1 MSHIVIIGPAYPLR
15 GGLATFDE
23 RLARE
28 FQHQGDKVTIYTFS
42 LQYPNFL
49 FPGKTQYSDDPPP
62 TDLDIKV
69 VINSVNPFNWVK
81 IGREIADL
89 KPDMIVCRF
98 WLPFMAPCCGTIHQ
112 FVKRNQHTKIVGLTD
127 NIAPHEKRF
136 GDNIF
141 AKYFTKR
148 FTKYFIDSCHAY
160 MVMSRFVEENLR
172 QFTDSQRIKYI
183 EHPIYDT
190 YGEKVSREIAL
201 STLQLPTSELPTPQ
215 TRNLKSAIRNP
226 QSAIGRYIL
235 FFGFIRE
242 YKGLDIL
249 LEAMAM
255 ENVRKTG
262 VKLIVAGEF
271 YEDAT
276 RYQSIISEKKI
287 AESVVLHTDYIAT
300 EKVKY
305 YFGAADLIVQ
315 PYKTATQSGISLV
328 AYHFEK
334 PMVVSNVGGL
344 PEIVPHGKAGYV
356 VEPNPQAVADAIADF
371 YEKGRYDDFAATLA
385 ERKKE
390 FSWAKVTE
398 TLRQL

>member
-1 MSHIVIIGPAYPLR
+1 MAHIVIIGPAYPLR

-28 FQHQGDKVTIYTFS
+28 FQHQGDKATIYTFS

-49 FPGKTQYSDDPPP
+49 FPGKTQYSDDAPP

-69 VINSVNPFNWVK
+69 VINSINPFNWVK

-98 WLPFMAPCCGTIHQ
+98 WMPFMAPCFSTIHRYVQ
-112 FVKRNQHTKIVGLTD
+112 KNQHTKIIGLTD
-127 NIAPHEKRF
+127 NVIPHEKGF
-136 GDNIF
+136 LN
-141 AKYFTKR
+141 KMLTKLFTG
-148 FTKYFIDSCHAY
+148 YFIHSCHAY
-160 MVMSRFVEENLR
+160 MVMSRSVEKDLR

-190 YGEKVSREIAL
+190 YGEKVSRDIAL
-201 STLQLPTSELPTPQ
+201 STLQLPTSELPLST
-215 TRNLKSAIRNP
+215 TRNLKSTIQTP
-226 QSAIGRYIL
+226 KSAIGRYIL

-287 AESVVLHTDYIAT
+287 ADNVLLHTNYIAT
-300 EKVKY
+300 EQVKY

-371 YEKGRYDDFAATLA
+371 YEKGRYDDFTETLI
-385 ERKKE
+385 EKKKE

>member
-1 MSHIVIIGPAYPLR
+1 MAHIVIIGPAYPLR

-28 FQHQGDKVTIYTFS
+28 FQHQGDQVTIYTFS

-89 KPDMIVCRF
+89 KPDIIVCRF
-98 WLPFMAPCCGTIHQ
+98 WMPFMAPCFGTIHRY
-112 FVKRNQHTKIVGLTD
+112 VKRNQHTKIVGLTD
-127 NIAPHEKRF
+127 NVIPHEKHL
-136 GDNIF
+136 GDKVFAIF
-141 AKYFTKR
+141 SRPIIKYFLN
-148 FTKYFIDSCHAY
+148 SCHAY
-160 MVMSRFVEENLR
+160 MVMSNSVEKDLR
-172 QFTDSQRIKYI
+172 QFTDSQRIKCV

-190 YGEKVSREIAL
+190 YGEKVSRDIAL
-201 STLQLPTSELPTPQ
+201 STLQLPTSELPT

-235 FFGFIRE
+235 FFGFIRA

-356 VEPNPQAVADAIADF
+356 VEPNPQAVANAIADF
-371 YEKGRYDDFAATLA
+371 YEKERYDDFATTLA

>member
-28 FQHQGDKVTIYTFS
+28 FQQQGDKVTIYTFS

-98 WLPFMAPCCGTIHQ
+98 WLPFMGPCFGTIHR
-112 FVKRNQHTKIVGLTD
+112 FVRRNNYTKIIGLTD
-127 NIAPHEKRF
+127 NVIPHEKRF
-136 GDNIF
+136 GDKMF
-141 AKYFTKR
+141 AKYF
-148 FTKYFIDSCHAY
+148 INSCHAY
-160 MVMSRFVEENLR
+160 MVMSREVEKDLR

-190 YGEKVSREIAL
+190 YGEKVSRQNAL
-201 STLQLPTSELPTPQ
+201 ATLKL
-215 TRNLKSAIRNP
+215 SAQN
-226 QSAIGRYIL
+226 RYIL
-235 FFGFIRE
+235 FFGFIRA

-287 AESVVLHTDYIAT
+287 AENVILHTDYIAT

-334 PMVVSNVGGL
+334 PMLVSNVGGL

-356 VEPNPQAVADAIADF
+356 VEPNAQAVADAIADF
-371 YEKGRYDDFAATLA
+371 YEKERYDDFAETLA

-398 TLRQL
+398 ILRLL

>member
-98 WLPFMAPCCGTIHQ
+98 WMPFMAPCFGTIHRYVQ
-112 FVKRNQHTKIVGLTD
+112 KNQHTKIVGLTD
-127 NIAPHEKRF
+127 NVIPHEKGF
-136 GDNIF
+136 LNKMLTKF
-141 AKYFTKR
+141 FTR
-148 FTKYFIDSCHAY
+148 YFINSCQAY
-160 MVMSRFVEENLR
+160 MVMSRSVEKDLR

-190 YGEKVSREIAL
+190 YGEKVSRDVAL
-201 STLQLPTSELPTPQ
+201 ATLQLPTPKLPASILQ
-215 TRNLKSAIRNP
+215 NP
-226 QSAIGRYIL
+226 KFAIGRYIL

-262 VKLIVAGEF
+262 VRLIVAGEF

-276 RYQSIISEKKI
+276 RYHSIISEKKI
-287 AESVVLHTDYIAT
+287 DGNVLLHTNYIAT
-300 EKVKY
+300 EQVKY
-305 YFGAADLIVQ
+305 YFGVADLIVQ

-371 YEKGRYDDFAATLA
+371 YEKERYDDFAATLA

-398 TLRQL
+398 TLRLL

>member
-1 MSHIVIIGPAYPLR
+1 MAHIIIIGPAYPLR
-15 GGLATFDE
+15 GGLSTFDE

-28 FQHQGDKVTIYTFS
+28 FQNQGDKATIYTFS

-49 FPGKTQYSDDPPP
+49 FPGKTQYSDDSPP

-69 VINSVNPFNWVK
+69 AINSVNPFNWVK
-81 IGREIADL
+81 IGREIAAL

-98 WLPFMAPCCGTIHQ
+98 WLPFMGPCFGTILR
-112 FVKRNQHTKIVGLTD
+112 FVRRNQHTKIVGLTD
-127 NIAPHEKRF
+127 NVIPHEKRF
-136 GDNIF
+136 GDKMF
-141 AKYFTKR
+141 AN
-148 FTKYFIDSCHAY
+148 YFIQSCDAY
-160 MVMSRFVEENLR
+160 MVMSRSVEKDLR
-172 QFTDSQRIKYI
+172 QFTNSQRIKYI

-190 YGEKVSREIAL
+190 YGEKVSRSLAL
-201 STLQLPTSELPTPQ
+201 STLQLSD
-215 TRNLKSAIRNP
+215 KK
-226 QSAIGRYIL
+226 RYIL
-235 FFGFIRE
+235 FFGFIRA
-242 YKGLDIL
+242 YKGLDLL
-249 LEAMAM
+249 LEAMSI
-255 ENVRKTG
+255 EKVRQTG
-262 VKLIVAGEF
+262 VQLIVAGEF

-276 RYQSIISEKKI
+276 IYQSIISEKKMG
-287 AESVVLHTDYIAT
+287 ESVILHTDYIPT
-300 EKVKY
+300 DKVKY

-356 VEPNPQAVADAIADF
+356 VEPNAQAVGAAIVDF
-371 YEKGRYDDFAATLA
+371 YEKERYDDFTATLL

-398 TLRQL
+398 TLRAL

>member
-1 MSHIVIIGPAYPLR
+1 MAHIVIIGPAYPLR

-28 FQHQGDKVTIYTFS
+28 FQHQGDQVTIYTFS

-89 KPDMIVCRF
+89 KPDIIVCRF
-98 WLPFMAPCCGTIHQ
+98 WLPFMAPCFGTIHRL
-112 FVKRNQHTKIVGLTD
+112 VKRNQHTKIIGLTD
-127 NIAPHEKRF
+127 NVIPHEKRF
-136 GDNIF
+136 GDKMF
-141 AKYFTKR
+141 AKYF
-148 FTKYFIDSCHAY
+148 ISSCHAY
-160 MVMSRFVEENLR
+160 MAMSRSVEADLK

-190 YGEKVSREIAL
+190 YGEKVSRQNAL
-201 STLQLPTSELPTPQ
+201 ATLQL
-215 TRNLKSAIRNP
+215 SAQN
-226 QSAIGRYIL
+226 RYIL
-235 FFGFIRE
+235 FFGFIRA

-255 ENVRKTG
+255 ENVQKTG

-276 RYQSIISEKKI
+276 RYQSIISEKNI

-300 EKVKY
+300 EK
-305 YFGAADLIVQ
+305 VQ

-344 PEIVPHGKAGYV
+344 PEIVPDGKAGYV

-371 YEKGRYDDFAATLA
+371 YEKERYDDFATTLA
-385 ERKKE
+385 AKKKE